1 MATAAPA
8 SVKGFN
14 CTANRMYP
22 C

>member
-8 SVKGFN
+8 SVEGFN